1 MAEQVIEKIQ
11 QVTPLSQLKTVILTH
26 GHMDHMGASSLIKGK
41 TGASIAIHIA
51 DAQYI
56 EEPWTQFLTLYE
68 AFGVTKQN
76 YEEFQSM
83 SGGKP
88 VKVTRP
94 LHHGDTV
101 KVGSIELQIHHTPG
115 HSPGSICILEPKSRT
130 LFTGDA
136 LIPREWYPTTLG
148 VFQDATKYIQ
158 SLTRLSEMK
167 IDTLCPGHGK
177 VRQGLEIEK
186 EFIAHF
192 DRYSKIEETISK
204 VLKDSK
210 GMSLWE
216 IFSAVADQI
225 LEPGEHVPGWCISN
239 IERFLE

>member
-1 MAEQVIEKIQ
+1 MSEITKINDYISILSFAFGEGMKSHLYLIHDQNEAALIDAHIASMAEQVIEKIQ

-26 GHMDHMGASSLIKGK
+26 GHMDHMGASSLIKEK

-94 LHHGDTV
+94 LHHGDTL

-136 LIPREWYPTTLG
+136 LIPSEWYPTTLG

-158 SLTRLSEMK
+158 SLTRL
-167 IDTLCPGHGK
+167 T
-177 VRQGLEIEK
+177 
-186 EFIAHF
+186 
-192 DRYSKIEETISK
+192 
-204 VLKDSK
+204 
-210 GMSLWE
+210 
-216 IFSAVADQI
+216 
-225 LEPGEHVPGWCISN
+225 
-239 IERFLE
+239 